1 MALNESKLYNKS
13 DFVWEYFEQ
22 NPHEEITPTKLAQKL
37 DIKYNTANSAI
48 NRLFIS
54 GKIEKLR
61 RGVYVLFPPLPNGQ
75 TTL

>member
-22 NPHEEITPTKLAQKL
+22 NPHEEITPTKLSQKL

>member
-1 MALNESKLYNKS
+1 MALNEHKLYNKS
-13 DFVWEYFEQ
+13 DLVWEYFEQ
-22 NPHEEITPTKLAQKL
+22 NPHEEITPTKLTQKL

-54 GKIEKLR
+54 GKIKKLR
-61 RGVYVLFPPLPNGQ
+61 RGVYVLFLPLPNGQ

>member
-1 MALNESKLYNKS
+1 MTLNEHKLYNKS
-13 DFVWEYFEQ
+13 DLVWEYFEK
-22 NPHEEITPTKLAQKL
+22 NPYEEITPSILAQKL

-54 GKIEKLR
+54 GKIEKLS
-61 RGVYVLFPPLPNGQ
+61 RGVYVLFSPLPNGQ